1 MSKKK
6 KKRLINVLCKKLTEN
21 NFQCGQAESDADH
34 LIGRS
39 ALDCVFPHV
48 QFYLKK
54 SVQVMSTIWVDCHI
68 VNLSFNCRYLET
80 RAGSWILSMYFSEI
94 LMCVNVL
101 PYLLGNY
108 YQSLQTQLK
117 LLFINLLKKATLN
130 NLTTI

>member
-1 MSKKK
+1 
-6 KKRLINVLCKKLTEN
+6 
-21 NFQCGQAESDADH
+21 
-34 LIGRS
+34 
-39 ALDCVFPHV
+39 
-48 QFYLKK
+48 
-54 SVQVMSTIWVDCHI
+54 MSTIWVDCHI

-117 LLFINLLKKATLN
+117 FYS
-130 NLTTI
+130 